1 MAERFRNF
9 GDFYPYY
16 LSEHSDRTCRRL
28 HFVGTALVI
37 AVLCLALAS
46 GRAAW
51 LWLAP
56 LFGYGFAWVG
66 HFFFERNRPA
76 TFRHPFYSLLGDFVM
91 FRDILTGRVKI

>member
-1 MAERFRNF
+1 MAETFRNF
-9 GDFYPYY
+9 GEFYPYY
-16 LSEHSDRTCRRL
+16 LAEHSNRACRRL

-37 AVLCLALAS
+37 AVLCYAFAT
-46 GRAAW
+46 GRWTA

-56 LFGYGFAWVG
+56 LCGYGFAWIG
-66 HFFFERNRPA
+66 HFFFEHNRPA